1 MKFAYIGSA
10 QKEEEALEHL
20 YQYHSHIAVDTE
32 TIALKGL
39 KTTEAPEWDE
49 DTDEESIVKSKY
61 EATTLIGVGIAIS
74 ETEAFYFPKGNGA
87 WPNVPVVD
95 LTPVEKVL
103 SNVNTTHIY
112 FNSIFDLERI
122 EDAFDIN
129 VRNYADCAI
138 ACQVQGLWN
147 ALDQNVGHLLGLSHT
162 VIDDVLPKGKTM
174 LAVPFETTAFKC
186 MMDCC
191 DTFKLFNRMKLR
203 DWNGKD
209 PLSWTDHVGRK
220 FDVPG
225 NVQGCYLVDLQLIE
239 VLRRMNR
246 RGIGLKEE
254 VVNRFYKQLTEE
266 LEVIDGYLED
276 LGIVKVDKKGK
287 HILSNDDV
295 GKVLAER
302 GHYLGLTPSKK
313 HYKVSENILEQIS
326 DPVAHLVLSRRRR
339 RKLFGTYVD
348 PLRERDRVYSHFR
361 LDLATGRLASSDI
374 SLHTFPPKM
383 REVFKAD
390 SGSWSW
396 ADINQAEMRVWAK
409 QAEDDV
415 MLKAFAEGSSP
426 HVTTLNALFPGKTK
440 KDPEYTD
447 SKSFNFALLADASAE
462 VLAKTTRKPV
472 DMVQEYKRK
481 MYDLYPAT
489 ARHQTYMRH
498 RKIES
503 FYPDWVSSDFGRRCH
518 IPDGIQVTYH
528 HQEECRLNFPFQSTV
543 ADVIKRIMLGLNVA
557 GYDFPIQLHDEILCD
572 GTVEFPAWMS
582 KVHPRVPMPFETNHG
597 ESWV

>member
-1 MKFAYIGSA
+1 MKFAYWGPA
-10 QKEEEALEHL
+10 ETEEEALDHL
-20 YQYHSHIAVDTE
+20 YQHHDYITLDTE
-32 TIALKGL
+32 TIGLKGD
-39 KTTEAPEWDE
+39 KSSVMPEWDE
-49 DTDEESIVKSKY
+49 DTDEQSIVKTKY
-61 EATTLIGVGIAIS
+61 DARTLIGVGVAIS
-74 ETEAFYFPKGNGA
+74 ETEAYYFPTGNGA
-87 WPNVPVVD
+87 WANVPVVD
-95 LTPVEKVL
+95 LAPLMRKLTDAGTCFIMH
-103 SNVNTTHIY
+103 NCM
-112 FNSIFDLERI
+112 FDLERV
-122 EDAFDIN
+122 EEGLEVDIK
-129 VRNYADCAI
+129 RYHDTAI
-138 ACQVQGLWN
+138 GCQVQGLWN
-147 ALDQNVGHLLGLSHT
+147 SLDENVGHLLGISHMT
-162 VIDDVLPKGKTM
+162 IGEVMPKGKTM
-174 LAVPFETTAFKC
+174 LDVPFEVTAQKNLADT
-186 MMDCC
+186 M

-203 DWNGKD
+203 EWNGKD
-209 PLSWTDHVGRK
+209 PLSWTDHVGRV
-220 FDVPG
+220 FDIPG

-239 VLRRMNR
+239 VLRKMSR

-254 VVNRFYKQLTEE
+254 VVNRFHAQLSAE
-266 LEVIDGYLED
+266 LEVIDGYLEE
-276 LGIVKVDKKGK
+276 LGIVKVNKKGK

-339 RKLFGTYVD
+339 RKLFGTYVE
-348 PLRERDRVYSHFR
+348 PLRDQDRIYSHFR

-409 QAEDDV
+409 QAEDKV
-415 MLKAFAEGSSP
+415 MLDAFASGSSP
-426 HVTTLNALFPGKTK
+426 HITTLNALFPGHTK
-440 KDPEYTD
+440 KDPEYTL
-447 SKSFNFALLADASAE
+447 SKSFNFALLADASSE
-462 VLAKTTRKPV
+462 VLAKTTKKPV
-472 DMVQEYKRK
+472 EVVQEYKRR

-489 ARHQTYMRH
+489 ARHQTLMRY
-498 RKIES
+498 RKIVP
-503 FYPDWVSSDFGRRCH
+503 FYPDWAASDFGRRCH

-582 KVHPRVPMPFETNHG
+582 QIHPRVPMPFETNYG